1 MLATLIAS
9 AAQALGENV
18 QAAAVAVV
26 LCRNFLRLT
35 FIAVTSTRLPI
46 DHQTRYFFRTDAPIV
61 YFGST
66 MLPSRMRPAWL
77 SSM

>member
-9 AAQALGENV
+9 SAQAIEENML
-18 QAAAVAVV
+18 AAAVAAV

-35 FIAVTSTRLPI
+35 FIAVALPRLPM
-46 DHQTRYFFRTDAPIV
+46 DHETRYFFRTDAPIV